1 MPSDDEE
8 RHLNMLHGITGM
20 PPQAFEGEC
29 FFGFDLKMKLQNVF
43 LMRLQCSFSGMGSDL
58 FVKI

>member
-20 PPQAFEGEC
+20 PLQAFEGDC
-29 FFGFDLKMKLQNVF
+29 FFSFDLDAIAKFVF
-43 LMRLQCSFSGMGSDL
+43 DAITMRFRWYW
-58 FVKI
+58 K